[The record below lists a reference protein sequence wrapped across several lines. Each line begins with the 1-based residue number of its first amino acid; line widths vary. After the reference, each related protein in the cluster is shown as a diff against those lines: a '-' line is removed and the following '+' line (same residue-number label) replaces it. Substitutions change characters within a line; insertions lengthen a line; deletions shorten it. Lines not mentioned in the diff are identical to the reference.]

1 MRQKKTLFFL
11 SAALLAVSCSNF
23 EDSWN
28 RNQMDQPGNQ
38 NQINITPPP
47 ETDPTYT
54 DIDVED
60 EADTEDNVANNKFDA
75 TLNILFSATDVTVT
89 GSAKDVTYEKNGA
102 RITVTNSGDQKI
114 NYILSGTSSDGCF
127 KLYSGKKQAIT
138 LKDLTLTNSRGSA
151 INNQSK
157 KRTFIVIE
165 GTNNISDGN
174 VNSDGD
180 YPEQTDDEDMKA
192 AIFSEG
198 QLAFSGTG
206 TLSVKAVGKAGITS
220 DDYVRFLTGADVT
233 VTSSKGHG
241 VRGKDAII
249 VTGGSVKVTLE
260 TSATGKKC
268 LSTDSLA
275 YFDGGNTILINKAS
289 AGIVDGEL
297 TGAAGIKADCDFVIK
312 GGNLTITASGKG
324 CKCLSGDA
332 NGYFEG
338 GTVIV
343 NATGAN
349 YGSSSSGRY
358 DDANSVSSK
367 AIKFDGNLEFYGSS
381 VSATCTAHEAIE
393 AKGTIYISNGSVQ
406 AVAGDDAINSGATM
420 TISGG
425 FVYACSS
432 GNDGLDANGNMI
444 IKDGTVYAVG
454 CGNPEVGVDA
464 NTEEGYSFFLQKG
477 NLIAIGGIESNSSVS
492 QPVIS
497 TSWSKQT
504 SYSLCD
510 GDKVLFSF
518 KTPSSGGTVMTISS
532 PSLVSGSSYSLVKSA
547 TITSSSTYFDGA
559 LSIGGSISGG
569 SSSSVTATTYA
580 SGGMGGGGGFGPG
593 GGR

>member
-241 VRGKDAII
+241 VRGKDAVI

-338 GTVIV
+338 GTVII